1 MAVKL
6 YKSAGTTGGTTG
18 KVDSIDGDLLN
29 QGDFDFVFDQTNQ
42 YWIPYELDA
51 DIGGS
56 ENEPLLIAP
65 DANAGNKR
73 WRIGFVRWLK
83 NAISYTGDFII
94 KQAGKGLVL
103 GDGAHDGSGFKIY
116 KPAGNE
122 PVRIV
127 PISDV
132 QGVAFRNAADDA
144 DIALFKSGGID
155 ISGLVA
161 PEEDTDP
168 ATKAYADGEKSFT
181 NNGYFKFPGG
191 MIIQWAVGVDDTT
204 EGSQIVTLPIA
215 FPNQCLIAFT
225 SLYQVSGIDLN
236 REYQIE
242 GWDENSVTVFL
253 QNFHDAAGTAKP
265 LVFAIGY

>member
-1 MAVKL
+1 MAVTL
-6 YKSAGTTGGTTG
+6 YKSVGTTGGTTG
-18 KVDSIDGDLLN
+18 KVDGIDGNLLS
-29 QGDFDFVFDQTNQ
+29 QGDFDFMFDQTNH

-51 DIGGS
+51 DIGGAES
-56 ENEPLLIAP
+56 DPLLIAP
-65 DANAGNKR
+65 DINAGNKR

-83 NAISYTGDFII
+83 NAISYAGDFII

-127 PISDV
+127 PISDA

-161 PEEDTDP
+161 PEDEMDP
-168 ATKAYADGEKSFT
+168 ATKAYVDGDTRKAE
-181 NNGYFKFPGG
+181 NGYAKLPGG
-191 MIIQWAVGVDDTT
+191 LIIQWGVTPYTT
-204 EGSQIVTLPIA
+204 TGRYTQELPIA
-215 FPNQCLIAFT
+215 FPNAIFVVMGT
-225 SLYQVSGIDLN
+225 SSVAIHPDN
-236 REYQIE
+236 
-242 GWDENSVTVFL
+242 DNNSNSAGKNGSSLSSIRVTV
-253 QNFHDAAGTAKP
+253 DSDDGTSWI
-265 LVFAIGY
+265 AIGC